1 MSNHKSGR
9 DRDIDPG
16 LFRACRQADANR
28 GQTAEAVYALKPR
41 QVIGHCD
48 FKFEYRHLGRLGPP
62 VFRLPAKPF
71 LNVTMTLWR
80 HKKRIEARP

>member
-28 GQTAEAVYALKPR
+28 SQTAEAVYALKPR

-48 FKFEYRHLGRLGPP
+48 FKFE
-62 VFRLPAKPF
+62 
-71 LNVTMTLWR
+71 
-80 HKKRIEARP
+80 